1 MALSR
6 QSVAK
11 TLEDVA
17 ARRPVLEPVL
27 RAFEPL
33 LTAQAQLTEDLAE
46 SVRATGL
53 RLPEL
58 QPEAIQEGLS
68 LLAGMP
74 LNGLAAPLRSSAEKL
89 LPLLAGL
96 EAMAPH
102 MAALEALLLAPVK
115 KASKKR

>member
-1 MALSR
+1 MVLSR

-46 SVRATGL
+46 A
-53 RLPEL
+53 
-58 QPEAIQEGLS
+58 
-68 LLAGMP
+68 
-74 LNGLAAPLRSSAEKL
+74 
-89 LPLLAGL
+89 
-96 EAMAPH
+96 
-102 MAALEALLLAPVK
+102 
-115 KASKKR
+115 